1 MTAERRP
8 DRAGSTWCSEQGGGR
23 KEAQN
28 DLFPSI
34 SLVQNAAGAVSSLL
48 SADQSEVEVR
58 VVSLC
63 LEEYRML
70 AVWRVQQLVSLFLH
84 PNKEA
89 GSTRWTL
96 VL

>member
-8 DRAGSTWCSEQGGGR
+8 ARAGSTWCSEQGGGR

-34 SLVQNAAGAVSSLL
+34 SLMQNAAGAVSSLL
-48 SADQSEVEVR
+48 SAHQSEVEVR

-70 AVWRVQQLVSLFLH
+70 AVWRVQQAEYPVD
-84 PNKEA
+84 
-89 GSTRWTL
+89 
-96 VL
+96 

>member
-8 DRAGSTWCSEQGGGR
+8 APEGSTWCSEQGGGR

-48 SADQSEVEVR
+48 SAHQSEMEVR
-58 VVSLC
+58 VSLC

-70 AVWRVQQLVSLFLH
+70 AVWRVQQAEYPVD
-84 PNKEA
+84 
-89 GSTRWTL
+89 
-96 VL
+96 

>member
-8 DRAGSTWCSEQGGGR
+8 ARAGSTWCSEQGGGR

-70 AVWRVQQLVSLFLH
+70 AVWRVQQAEYPVD
-84 PNKEA
+84 
-89 GSTRWTL
+89 
-96 VL
+96 

>member
-8 DRAGSTWCSEQGGGR
+8 ARAGSTWCSEQEGGGR

-70 AVWRVQQLVSLFLH
+70 AVWRVQQAEYPVD
-84 PNKEA
+84 
-89 GSTRWTL
+89 
-96 VL
+96 

>member
-8 DRAGSTWCSEQGGGR
+8 ARAGSTWCSEQGRGR

-48 SADQSEVEVR
+48 SADQSAVEVR
-58 VVSLC
+58 VSLC

-70 AVWRVQQLVSLFLH
+70 AVWRVQQAEYPVD
-84 PNKEA
+84 
-89 GSTRWTL
+89 
-96 VL
+96 

>member
-48 SADQSEVEVR
+48 FADQSAVEVR
-58 VVSLC
+58 VSLC

-70 AVWRVQQLVSLFLH
+70 AVWRVQQAEYPVD
-84 PNKEA
+84 
-89 GSTRWTL
+89 
-96 VL
+96 

>member
-8 DRAGSTWCSEQGGGR
+8 ARAGSTWCSEQGGGR

-48 SADQSEVEVR
+48 SADQSAVEVR

-70 AVWRVQQLVSLFLH
+70 AVWRVQQAEYPVD
-84 PNKEA
+84 
-89 GSTRWTL
+89 
-96 VL
+96 

>member
-8 DRAGSTWCSEQGGGR
+8 ARAGSTWCSEQGGGR

-48 SADQSEVEVR
+48 SADQSVVEVR
-58 VVSLC
+58 VSLC

-70 AVWRVQQLVSLFLH
+70 AVWRVQQAEYPVD
-84 PNKEA
+84 
-89 GSTRWTL
+89 
-96 VL
+96 

>member
-8 DRAGSTWCSEQGGGR
+8 ARAGSTWCSEQGGGR

-58 VVSLC
+58 VSLC

-70 AVWRVQQLVSLFLH
+70 AVWRVQQAEYPVD
-84 PNKEA
+84 
-89 GSTRWTL
+89 
-96 VL
+96 